1 MDETRVTNH
10 QYVEFLNQNLSR
22 IQVER
27 GVVKANEG
35 IWVLLG
41 EVDEGYEPIVY
52 QDGKFKIRN
61 VAYASLP
68 ILRVTAFGATAYA
81 AFYNRRLPT
90 YAEWL
95 HALGD
100 GDGQPKKRPH
110 ETTESQG
117 LTGTGEMHTKM
128 HGQMSTDASMPQL
141 SSQKLSAVTDFVPN
155 KFGIRGL
162 NTKIS
167 EWGLWGITV
176 SSKDKINNREYVV
189 LGGAGNVSGQ
199 ETPIPSPVP
208 RHPWEAFENVGF
220 RCVLSVKITKN
231 EEIPIH

>member
-1 MDETRVTNH
+1 
-10 QYVEFLNQNLSR
+10 
-22 IQVER
+22 VER

-68 ILRVTAFGATAYA
+68 VLRVTAFGATAYA

-95 HALGD
+95 RALGNSD
-100 GDGQPKKRPH
+100 LQPLKPPH
-110 ETTESQG
+110 DKALSKE
-117 LTGTGEMHTKM
+117 LTGTGEMHAKM
-128 HGQMSTDASMPQL
+128 HSQMSTDASMPQV
-141 SSQKLSAVTDFVPN
+141 SSKKLSAVTDFAPN

-167 EWGLWGITV
+167 EWGLWGITA
-176 SSKDKINNREYVV
+176 SYKDKINNREYVV
-189 LGGAGNVSGQ
+189 LGGVGNVSGQ

-220 RCVLSVKITKN
+220 RCVLNVKNTKK
-231 EEIPIH
+231 